1 MENILELRQV
11 SKTYPKSGFT
21 LDRLSLSLPY
31 GMVMGLTTLF
41 NTFFPNGMS
50 TWQIVMSGVAILLC
64 GVLLFSLS
72 YPLTVFLFW
81 KKEY

>member
-1 MENILELRQV
+1 
-11 SKTYPKSGFT
+11 
-21 LDRLSLSLPY
+21 
-31 GMVMGLTTLF
+31 MVMGLTTLF